1 MTRKC
6 FQIKYA
12 NDDDADADA
21 DGGADAGRACRS
33 LVSANCK
40 CNWPRGTVDSWLD
53 GQRITVTGNREG
65 DGDDDTLRAT

>member
-12 NDDDADADA
+12 NDDDAYADANA
-21 DGGADAGRACRS
+21 DGGADVGRACRS

-40 CNWPRGTVDSWLD
+40 CRWPRGTVDSWLD

-65 DGDDDTLRAT
+65 DDDTLRAT